1 MLRYAPPIYTVIKIG
16 IRFVFINIL
25 NILILLLLSIII
37 ILLLSS
43 VINNVSYSSLRFA
56 PLYCLIHTPLFP
68 H

>member
-37 ILLLSS
+37 ILLSS
-43 VINNVSYSSLRFA
+43 VISNVSYSSLRFA
-56 PLYCLIHTPLFP
+56 PSTV
-68 H
+68 